1 MNRRLDSWKA
11 IAEYLGR
18 DTATARRWE
27 KTLGLPVHRIAGA
40 GRSVFAY
47 TDDIDTWLASPRAP
61 GDHPPASPPADA
73 PELPAHSPVA
83 EAAPQASAIPPSRN
97 GGLVRRAVAAAA
109 VVVALLGTAR
119 WATSSRA
126 AAAPLRITV
135 TDHRIVALDE
145 QGGERWRHD
154 FPANT
159 QTILPGFASPV
170 RVVGGERRTTYF
182 VATAYRTQLPEGPID
197 GGELSAFDASGTRQH
212 AFSFDDEVAMRGT
225 TFGPPW
231 VMTDFAVGE
240 PAGGGMVAVSA
251 HHYMWSPSI
260 VTALDRDWRRRAT
273 WTHDGWIES
282 LKWAGP
288 GRLVAGGFDQEW
300 NGGFAALLDTETMTP
315 VRMVVMPR
323 SEINLV
329 TASRFNRAILQ
340 PMNDRIIA
348 RTVEMSEE
356 RSQGAIDV
364 IYEFTP
370 SLDVARASFSGR
382 YWEMHRALEVQG
394 KVRHSQAECPDRDGP
409 REIVVWEPST
419 GWRRTPI
426 AR

>member
-1 MNRRLDSWKA
+1 MNSRLDSWKA

-27 KTLGLPVHRIAGA
+27 KTLGLPVHRVAGA

-47 TDDIDTWLASPRAP
+47 TGDIDAWLASPRAP
-61 GDHPPASPPADA
+61 GKQPSEPPADV
-73 PELPAHSPVA
+73 PELPAAPPVA
-83 EAAPQASAIPPSRN
+83 EAVPQAIPPARG
-97 GGLVRRAVAAAA
+97 GGLMRRRSVAAAA

-119 WATSSRA
+119 GATSSRA
-126 AAAPLRITV
+126 AAVPLRITV
-135 TDHRIVALDE
+135 DDHRIVALDE
-145 QGGERWRHD
+145 SGAERWRHD

-170 RVVGGERRTTYF
+170 RTVGGERQTVYY

-225 TFGPPW
+225 TFGAPW
-231 VMTDFAVGE
+231 VVTDFAVSE
-240 PAGGGMVAVSA
+240 LGGGGTVAVSA

-260 VTALDRDWRRRAT
+260 VTALDGDWRRRAT

-300 NGGFAALLDTETMTP
+300 NGGFAALLDTGTMTP

-340 PMNDRIIA
+340 AVNGRIIA

-370 SLDVARASFSGR
+370 SLEVARAAFSGR
-382 YWEMHRALEVQG
+382 YWEMHHALEGQG
-394 KVRHSQAECPDRDGP
+394 KLHHSQAACPDRDGP

-419 GWRRTPI
+419 GWRAQSIR
-426 AR
+426 R

>member
-27 KTLGLPVHRIAGA
+27 KTLGLPVHRVAGA

-47 TDDIDTWLASPRAP
+47 TDDIDGWLASPRAP
-61 GDHPPASPPADA
+61 GEQPPEPPPADV
-73 PELPAHSPVA
+73 PELPAVPSVA
-83 EAAPQASAIPPSRN
+83 KAVPQAAIPHARGS
-97 GGLVRRAVAAAA
+97 GLLRRAVAAAA
-109 VVVALLGTAR
+109 VVAVLLGTAR

-126 AAAPLRITV
+126 VAVPLRITV
-135 TDHRIVALDE
+135 DDHRIVALDE
-145 QGGERWRHD
+145 SGAERWRHD

-159 QTILPGFASPV
+159 QTILPGFANPV
-170 RVVGGERRTTYF
+170 RIVGGERQTIYY
-182 VATAYRTQLPEGPID
+182 VATAYRMQLPEGPID
-197 GGELSAFDASGTRQH
+197 GGELSVFDASGTRQH
-212 AFSFDDEVAMRGT
+212 AFSFNDDVALRGT
-225 TFGPPW
+225 KFGAPW
-231 VMTDFAVGE
+231 VVTDFAVSE
-240 PAGGGMVAVSA
+240 LDGGRPVAVSA

-260 VTALDRDWRRRAT
+260 VTALDGDWRRRAT

-288 GRLVAGGFDQEW
+288 GRLVAGGFDQDW
-300 NGGFAALLDTETMTP
+300 NGGFAALLDADTMTP

-340 PMNDRIIA
+340 PVNGRIIA

-370 SLDVARASFSGR
+370 SLEVARASFSGR
-382 YWEMHRALEVQG
+382 YWEMHRALEGQG
-394 KVRHSQAECPDRDGP
+394 KLHHSQAACPDRDGP
-409 REIVVWEPST
+409 REIVVWERST
-419 GWRRTPI
+419 GWQRRLI